1 MKKVLIGTLVGA
13 ILVFGWQ
20 AVANMALH
28 YHDANYTAPANDGAV
43 ITALSTNIKKEGQ
56 YYVPA
61 IDMKASAEE
70 RQKFADGMKGK
81 PWAIIEYHPSFDE
94 DMGSSILRSFVT
106 ALLCVAIFI
115 GLMGRSHG
123 PFLSV
128 LLKGLGIGFFS
139 FMFIWYNQNIWMQT
153 PWSVL
158 WGEMI
163 DALVAWTLCGAW
175 LGWWLNRPSNAPR
188 KTYG

>member
-1 MKKVLIGTLVGA
+1 MKKMLIGTLVGA

-20 AVANMALH
+20 AVANMTMH
-28 YHDANYTAPANDGAV
+28 HHDANYRTAANDEAV
-43 ITALSTNIKKEGQ
+43 LNALSTNMKDEGQ
-56 YYVPA
+56 YHVPA
-61 IDMKASAEE
+61 ININATQEE
-70 RQKFADGMKGK
+70 QQKLMETRKGK
-81 PWAIIEYHPSFDE
+81 PWALVTYHPSFDE

-115 GLMGRSHG
+115 GLLGKSPG
-123 PFLSV
+123 SFLSV

-153 PWSVL
+153 PWSVIS
-158 WGEMI
+158 GELI
-163 DALVAWTLCGAW
+163 DGLVAWGLCGAW
-175 LGWWLNRPSNAPR
+175 LGWWLNRPSNTPR

>member
-20 AVANMALH
+20 AVANMAMH
-28 YHDANYTAPANDGAV
+28 HHDANYTAPANDGAV
-43 ITALSTNIKKEGQ
+43 LNVLSANITEEGQ
-56 YYVPA
+56 YFVPA
-61 IDMKASAEE
+61 MNMKASAEE
-70 RQKFADGMKGK
+70 KQKFAEGMKGK
-81 PWAIIEYHPSFDE
+81 PWAIITYHPSHDQN
-94 DMGSSILRSFVT
+94 MGSSILRSFVT

-115 GLMGRSHG
+115 GLMGKYPG
-123 PFLSV
+123 NFLSV
-128 LLKGLGIGFFS
+128 FLKGLGIGFFA

-158 WGEMI
+158 RGELI
-163 DALVAWTLCGAW
+163 DSLVAWGLCGIW

-188 KTYG
+188 KIYV

>member
-20 AVANMALH
+20 AVAHMAMH
-28 YHDANYTAPANDGAV
+28 HHDAGYKPSANDEAV
-43 ITALSTNIKKEGQ
+43 LNALSANMKDEGQ

-61 IDMKASAEE
+61 INMNATAEE
-70 RQKFADGMKGK
+70 QQKLMESRKGK
-81 PWAIIEYHPSFDE
+81 PWAIIAYHPSFDE

-115 GLMGRSHG
+115 ALMGRYPG
-123 PFLSV
+123 NFLSV
-128 LLKGLGIGFFS
+128 FLKGLGIGFFS

-153 PWSVL
+153 PWSVIS
-158 WGEMI
+158 GELI
-163 DALVAWTLCGAW
+163 DNLVAWGLCGLW
-175 LGWWLNRPSNAPR
+175 LGWWLNRAPNAPR